1 MKNVNRRNFIKTA
14 GIAGAGL
21 TLSSASASSNY
32 YNGNEDALSEEAF
45 FPIMPWDEPAVEDAK
60 TDEIIRSI
68 KDCNYTVAGY
78 VPPEKLAICEKL
90 GLKAIVTIPGGPHKE
105 REDWS
110 QYSDEDMERLVK
122 NCLTKANSSK
132 AMMGMY
138 AIDEPVEGSFKNIGR
153 IVSTIKRL
161 APDIIAYMNLF
172 GNEVVEKQP
181 QLVGTASYTEYLER
195 TFREI
200 NPSILSWDN
209 YTIQYSMD
217 QRDPIKA
224 AYYYDNLLM
233 GREFALKKGIPFWN
247 TIIANQIRPFTT
259 IPSLA
264 NLSLQAFTSLAAGV
278 SGLAWF
284 TFLPSTHKDYFH
296 TPVDFDGNRSLTW
309 YYLREVNRQ
318 VKVLGPV
325 LLKTKSTGVYFSGTH
340 PAKLCTGLPGRIVK
354 SAESD
359 APLMIGEFKGD
370 DADYM
375 MVVNISLERSTK
387 FELNLNSDAKIE
399 IISAIDGKTY
409 PMVKVR
415 DEWLNSGQGVLFKI
429 S

>member
-1 MKNVNRRNFIKTA
+1 MKNVNRRKFLKLA
-14 GIAGAGL
+14 GIGGASVALPSVGF
-21 TLSSASASSNY
+21 SSNY
-32 YNGNEDALSEEAF
+32 SSVSNKSLSEEDF

-60 TDEIIRSI
+60 TDEIIKSI
-68 KDCNYTVAGY
+68 KDCNYTMAGY
-78 VPPEKLAICEKL
+78 VPPEKLAICEEL

-122 NCLTKANSSK
+122 NCLSKANSSK
-132 AMMGMY
+132 AMLGMY
-138 AIDEPVEGSFKNIGR
+138 AIDEPVVGSFKNIGR

-172 GNEVVEKQP
+172 GNEVVETQP
-181 QLVGTASYTEYLER
+181 ELVGTASYPEYLER

-217 QRDPIKA
+217 QRDSIKA
-224 AYYYDNLLM
+224 AYYYDNLIM

-247 TIIANQIRPFTT
+247 CIIANQIRPYTT
-259 IPSLA
+259 IPSIA

-278 SGLAWF
+278 SGISWF

-296 TPVDFDGNRSLTW
+296 TPVDFDGNKSLTW

-318 VKVLGPV
+318 IKILGPV
-325 LLKTKSTGVYFSGTH
+325 LLKTKSTGVYFSGIR
-340 PAKLCTGLPGRIVK
+340 PSKLCSDLPGRVVG
-354 SAESD
+354 SVESD
-359 APLMIGEFKGD
+359 TSLMIGEFKGE
-370 DADYM
+370 DADYV
-375 MVVNISLERSTK
+375 MVVNISLEKSTK
-387 FELNLNSDAKIE
+387 FELNLNNKANIE
-399 IISAIDGKTY
+399 IISSADGKSY

-415 DEWLNSGQGVLFKI
+415 DEWLTAGQGILLKI

>member
-1 MKNVNRRNFIKTA
+1 MKNVNRRKFIKLA
-14 GIAGAGL
+14 GIGGVGIAL
-21 TLSSASASSNY
+21 PSVSFSNNY
-32 YNGNEDALSEEAF
+32 SNGYIDPLPEETF

-68 KDCNYTVAGY
+68 KDCNFTVAGY

-122 NCLTKANSSK
+122 NCLSKAKSSK

-138 AIDEPVEGSFKNIGR
+138 AIDEPVEGSFENIGR

-172 GNEVVEKQP
+172 GNEVVETQP

-233 GREFALKKGIPFWN
+233 GRDFALKKGIPFWN
-247 TIIANQIRPFTT
+247 CMIANQIRPYTT
-259 IPSLA
+259 IPSIA
-264 NLSLQAFTSLAAGV
+264 NLSIQAYTSLAAGV
-278 SGLAWF
+278 SGLSWF
-284 TFLPSTHKDYFH
+284 TYLPSTHKDYFH
-296 TPVDFDGNRSLTW
+296 TPVDFDGKKSLTW

-318 VKVLGPV
+318 MKVLGPV

-340 PAKLCTGLPGRIVK
+340 PAKLCTSLPGRIVK

-370 DADYM
+370 DADYI

-387 FELNLNSDAKIE
+387 FELSLNSDAKIE
-399 IISAIDGKTY
+399 IVSAIDGKTY

-415 DEWLNSGQGVLFKI
+415 NEWLNTGQGVLFKI
-429 S
+429 L

>member
-1 MKNVNRRNFIKTA
+1 MNNVNRRNFIRTV
-14 GIAGAGL
+14 GIGGAGL
-21 TLSSASASSNY
+21 TFSSASASNNY
-32 YNGNEDALSEEAF
+32 LNGYEEALSEEAF

-325 LLKTKSTGVYFSGTH
+325 LSKTKSTGVYFSGTH

-354 SAESD
+354 TAKSD
-359 APLMIGEFKGD
+359 APLMIGEFEGK

-387 FELNLNSDAKIE
+387 FELSLHSDAKIE
-399 IISAIDGKTY
+399 IVSAIDGKTY

-415 DEWLNSGQGVLFKI
+415 DEWLNTGQGVLFKI

>member
-1 MKNVNRRNFIKTA
+1 
-14 GIAGAGL
+14 
-21 TLSSASASSNY
+21 
-32 YNGNEDALSEEAF
+32 
-45 FPIMPWDEPAVEDAK
+45 
-60 TDEIIRSI
+60 
-68 KDCNYTVAGY
+68 
-78 VPPEKLAICEKL
+78 
-90 GLKAIVTIPGGPHKE
+90 
-105 REDWS
+105 
-110 QYSDEDMERLVK
+110 
-122 NCLTKANSSK
+122 
-132 AMMGMY
+132 
-138 AIDEPVEGSFKNIGR
+138 
-153 IVSTIKRL
+153 
-161 APDIIAYMNLF
+161 
-172 GNEVVEKQP
+172 
-181 QLVGTASYTEYLER
+181 
-195 TFREI
+195 
-200 NPSILSWDN
+200 
-209 YTIQYSMD
+209 
-217 QRDPIKA
+217 
-224 AYYYDNLLM
+224 M
-233 GREFALKKGIPFWN
+233 GREFALNRGIPFWN

-340 PAKLCTGLPGRIVK
+340 PAKLCSGLPGRIVK

-387 FELNLNSDAKIE
+387 FELSLHSDAKIE
-399 IISAIDGKTY
+399 IVSAIDGKTY

-415 DEWLNSGQGVLFKI
+415 DEWLNTGQGVLFKI

>member
-1 MKNVNRRNFIKTA
+1 MKNVNRRKFLKLAGIGSA
-14 GIAGAGL
+14 GIAL
-21 TLSSASASSNY
+21 PSVSFSNNYSS
-32 YNGNEDALSEEAF
+32 GNNNFLPEEAF

-60 TDEIIRSI
+60 TDEIIKSI
-68 KDCNYTVAGY
+68 KDCNYTMAGY

-122 NCLTKANSSK
+122 NCLSKANSSK
-132 AMMGMY
+132 AMLGMY
-138 AIDEPVEGSFKNIGR
+138 AIDEPIEKSFKNIGR

-172 GNEVVEKQP
+172 GNEVVETQP
-181 QLVGTASYTEYLER
+181 QLVGTASYPEYLER

-217 QRDPIKA
+217 QQDPIKA

-233 GREFALKKGIPFWN
+233 GREFALKKEVPFWN

-259 IPSLA
+259 IPSIA
-264 NLSLQAFTSLAAGV
+264 NLSIQAFTSLAAGA
-278 SGLAWF
+278 SGLSWF
-284 TFLPSTHKDYFH
+284 TFLPSTHRDYFH
-296 TPVDFDGNRSLTW
+296 TPVDFDGNKSLTW

-359 APLMIGEFKGD
+359 APLMIGEFKGK
-370 DADYM
+370 DADYV
-375 MVVNISLERSTK
+375 MVVNISLEKSTK
-387 FELNLNSDAKIE
+387 FELNLNNKANIE
-399 IISAIDGKTY
+399 IISAVDGNSY

-415 DEWLNSGQGVLFKI
+415 DEWLTAGQGVLLKI

>member
-1 MKNVNRRNFIKTA
+1 MKNVNRRNFIRTV
-14 GIAGAGL
+14 GIGGAGL
-21 TLSSASASSNY
+21 TFSSASASNNY
-32 YNGNEDALSEEAF
+32 LNGYEEALSEEAF

-354 SAESD
+354 TAKSD
-359 APLMIGEFKGD
+359 APLMIGEFEGK

-387 FELNLNSDAKIE
+387 FELSLHSDAKIE
-399 IISAIDGKTY
+399 IVSAIDGKTY

-415 DEWLNSGQGVLFKI
+415 DEWLNTGQGVLFKI

>member
-1 MKNVNRRNFIKTA
+1 MKNVNRRNFIRTV
-14 GIAGAGL
+14 GIGGAGL
-21 TLSSASASSNY
+21 TFSSASASNNY
-32 YNGNEDALSEEAF
+32 LNGYEEALSEEAF

-325 LLKTKSTGVYFSGTH
+325 LSKTKSTGVYFSGTH

-354 SAESD
+354 TAKSD
-359 APLMIGEFKGD
+359 APLMIGEFEGK

-387 FELNLNSDAKIE
+387 FELSLHSDAKIE
-399 IISAIDGKTY
+399 IVSAIDGKTY

-415 DEWLNSGQGVLFKI
+415 DEWLNTGQGVLFKI